1 MPRRTK
7 PTTRTRR
14 EHHQTWKVG
23 DTFENVST
31 EVVFDAV
38 EKVGA
43 LGPHPQAP
51 RHLPGAYY
59 VATVLGNA

>member
-1 MPRRTK
+1 MTRRTK
-7 PTTRTRR
+7 PTTKARR
-14 EHHQTWKVG
+14 RA
-23 DTFENVST
+23 DPALD
-31 EVVFDAV
+31 EVLGYTGQVEAVFDAV

-59 VATVLGNA
+59 VAAMLGNA